1 MKTFLPLFLFSHAFA
16 ALSTLRSPAIE
27 PATSATIKSGK
38 LAVVLYAQP
47 GDNQLTQIFKKV
59 AKKSELSGFD
69 FFLTT
74 DSVEG
79 YIAPVVTVKHP
90 DAEISESIFM
100 DEGGSTTFTQDS
112 LARFLEGCALP
123 LLAELDAEDTL
134 DRYNSAKLPTVVALF
149 NSDASS
155 AKIRPVLK
163 AQAKLY
169 RTFLS
174 FLLVDAEKFPSIAS
188 KWNPKNLPF
197 PILLM
202 HESSSSESNNRIGLT
217 GDQNWVANDGAAV
230 YEFLESFFADKL
242 DTSNLDDFED
252 ELSNNTIEGDVIAL
266 GSGDSLERLISSE
279 GSDVLLLLTTS
290 EKQYKTLFKE
300 SFSQAASAV
309 AKRTNRIIFAR
320 FTTDLHDA
328 SSDLGLDL
336 NNTPSI
342 MLIKDGENGDD
353 SKHGVPYELTDNV
366 LSEKELLE
374 FLQDNAKYGKEVGE
388 PGDVGSKPVVDE
400 HDEL

>member
-1 MKTFLPLFLFSHAFA
+1 MKTFLSLFLFSHAFA
-16 ALSTLRSPAIE
+16 ALSTLRSAAIE
-27 PATSATIKSGK
+27 PTTSAAVKAGK
-38 LAVVLYAQP
+38 HAVVMYAQP
-47 GDNQLTQIFKKV
+47 GENQLTQIFKKV
-59 AKKSELSGFD
+59 AKKSELTAFD

-74 DSVEG
+74 DPVEG
-79 YIAPVVTVKHP
+79 YVAPVVTVKHP
-90 DAEISESIFM
+90 DTEISDSIFM

-112 LARFLEGCALP
+112 LARFLQGCALP
-123 LLAELDAEDTL
+123 LLAELNEEETL
-134 DRYNSAKLPTVVALF
+134 DRYNSAKLPTVVTLF
-149 NSDASS
+149 NSAASL

-174 FLLVDAEKFPSIAS
+174 FVLVDAEKFPSIAS
-188 KWNPKNLPF
+188 KWNPKKLSY
-197 PILLM
+197 PILLV
-202 HESSSSESNNRIGLT
+202 HEPSSESSNRIGLT

-242 DTSNLDDFED
+242 DKSNLDDFED
-252 ELSNNTIEGDVIAL
+252 ELSDNTIEGGVLAL

-279 GSDVLLLLTTS
+279 GSDVLLLLTKS
-290 EKQYKTLFKE
+290 EKQYKTLFKG
-300 SFSQAASAV
+300 SYSQAASTV

-328 SSDLGLDL
+328 PADLGLDL

-342 MLIKDGENGDD
+342 MLIKDGEDGDD
-353 SKHGVPYELTDNV
+353 SKQGVPFDLTDNA
-366 LSEKELLE
+366 LSESELLE

-388 PGDVGSKPVVDE
+388 PMVDE